1 MKEINWNEVPDIL
14 TKEQFYKLC
23 HISKKTARFLLESG
37 KVPCTNSGKKT
48 RCYRIRKTDAM
59 AYLQDREIC
68 PENYKAIPGWY
79 IEGCKSTGKPIQ
91 LDEIPP
97 ELLKYLPA
105 YYTELLEHES
115 DVMTTDDISR
125 FTGYSKCAVN
135 GWVKR
140 GHLRAFQRGS
150 SNLVPK
156 VFLVEFFCSKA
167 FRTTQRRNAWHIH
180 AVQYFPLW
188 VQCKTLKNAEQATE

>member
-1 MKEINWNEVPDIL
+1 MPSKSVSAASGVFPTLPLLRLFRAKPNCIQEMPTRPCILISRLQGNSNYSVFLRSVYRCSDQFHAGQSVP
-14 TKEQFYKLC
+14 
-23 HISKKTARFLLESG
+23 
-37 KVPCTNSGKKT
+37 
-48 RCYRIRKTDAM
+48 
-59 AYLQDREIC
+59 
-68 PENYKAIPGWY
+68 
-79 IEGCKSTGKPIQ
+79 
-91 LDEIPP
+91 EIPP
-97 ELLKYLPA
+97 EFLKYLPA

-115 DVMTTDDISR
+115 DVMTTVDISR

-156 VFLVEFFCSKA
+156 VFLVEFFCSKV
-167 FRTTQRRNAWHIH
+167 FRSTQRRNAWHIH

>member
-1 MKEINWNEVPDIL
+1 MAYHIEDKPEGEGAENRTFGIKE
-14 TKEQFYKLC
+14 
-23 HISKKTARFLLESG
+23 ALLEIEQNGFSD
-37 KVPCTNSGKKT
+37 
-48 RCYRIRKTDAM
+48 RLLDEMIALY
-59 AYLQDREIC
+59 REIC

-115 DVMTTDDISR
+115 DVMTTEDISR

-140 GHLRAFQRGS
+140 GHLRAFQRGA